1 MKNAYPVI
9 LSPCSSGY
17 VVYIPDFNIN
27 TQGEDVAD
35 AMEMARDAI
44 GLIGIE
50 LEDQG
55 MELPIPSNPVLIERE
70 TENDIVTLVD
80 IDFTA
85 YRKQNDSREVRRSVT
100 LPAWLDFE
108 AKSKGVNLSEILRRA
123 LVGELNISDR

>member
-1 MKNAYPVI
+1 MKNAYPII
-9 LSPCSSGY
+9 LSPCNSGY

-27 TQGEDVAD
+27 TQGDDVAD

-55 MELPIPSNPVLIERE
+55 RKLPIPSNSALIERE

-85 YRKQNDSREVRRSVT
+85 YRKQNDCRIVRRCVT

-108 AKSKGVNLSEILRRA
+108 AKRKGVNLSEILRRA
-123 LVGELNISDR
+123 LVHELNISDR